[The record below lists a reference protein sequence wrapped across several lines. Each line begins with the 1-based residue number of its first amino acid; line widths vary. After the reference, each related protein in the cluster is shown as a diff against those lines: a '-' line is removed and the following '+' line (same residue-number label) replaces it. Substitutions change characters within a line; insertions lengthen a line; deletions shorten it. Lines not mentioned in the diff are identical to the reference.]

1 MNDQPTCTRMKAIRI
16 AAAGLLAGTLI
27 ATVLTASR
35 ASAEDVHVVEPGD
48 TAWTI
53 AVRYGISLADLVEI
67 NGLVTPEWI
76 YPGETLVVSGGDQ
89 AIQQPGAGP
98 ASGSHTIA
106 PGETLSGI
114 ASRYGVI
121 LADLATTNGIVNL
134 DRIIAGQVLTIPGGG
149 ASTVAYAA
157 SVRPAYVSKDE
168 AQAALRAAADEF
180 GIPVSLMLALS
191 YQESGFQ
198 QHVMSRAGAVGLM
211 QVMPETGEW
220 AAEFLIGGNPDWR
233 NSALDNARVGASVM
247 RHLLILADWDIDLA
261 LSGYYQGWGAT
272 VAYGPFDETWQ
283 YIANIRHFMA
293 MFE

>member
-1 MNDQPTCTRMKAIRI
+1 MRDQPTSNRVKAIRI
-16 AAAGLLAGTLI
+16 AAAGLLAGTLF
-27 ATVLTASR
+27 ATILPASR
-35 ASAEDVHVVEPGD
+35 ASAQDVHVVQQGD

-67 NGLVTPEWI
+67 NSLANPDRI

-89 AIQQPGAGP
+89 AVQQPGAAP
-98 ASGSHTIA
+98 AAGSHTIQ

-114 ASRYGVI
+114 AAHYGVI

-134 DRIIAGQVLTIPGGG
+134 DRIIAGQVLAIPGGG
-149 ASTVAYAA
+149 ATAVAYAA
-157 SVRPAYVSKDE
+157 SAQPAFVSKDE

-198 QHVMSRAGAVGLM
+198 QHVVSRAGAVGLM
-211 QVMPETGEW
+211 QVMPETAEW
-220 AAEFLIGGNPDWR
+220 AVGFLIGGNPDWR
-233 NSALDNARVGASVM
+233 GSALDNARVGASVM

-272 VAYGPFDETWQ
+272 VEYGPFEETWQ